1 MTVIRRLTDGLWR
14 ELRYALWLT
23 VHPFKGFW
31 EIKKEGRGSGR
42 TATLFLLCYLLVT
55 ALSGLYTGYLFREE
69 DVLDFSAPKA
79 MLQVLL
85 LFFGFCVANWGL
97 TCLFDGEGTFADI
110 CAFAAAADPDAAAA
124 AEQLFPADG
133 AKLLYHAVWGRAA
146 LVGLFAAGR
155 HARDPSILLGQDR
168 RDAAVH
174 RGGDVY
180 ARLYRPAVSRSGL
193 AGHRFHHDLAAGGIH
208 AAMKGGHDT

>member
-110 CAFAAAADPDAAAA
+110 YRMTAYALLPLLLILALLLPLSNYFLLTEQSFYTTLYGAALLWSGFLLLVGTLVTHQYSLGKTVVMLLCIVAAMCMLAYIA
-124 AEQLFPADG
+124 
-133 AKLLYHAVWGRAA
+133 LLYLDLVWQVIG
-146 LVGLFAAGR
+146 F
-155 HARDPSILLGQDR
+155 ITTLLREASMR
-168 RDAAVH
+168 R
-174 RGGDVY
+174 
-180 ARLYRPAVSRSGL
+180 
-193 AGHRFHHDLAAGGIH
+193 
-208 AAMKGGHDT
+208 

>member
-42 TATLFLLCYLLVT
+42 TATFFLLCYLLVT

-110 CAFAAAADPDAAAA
+110 YRMTAYALLPLLLIRTLLLPLSNYFLLTEQSFYTALYSVALLWSGFLLLVGTLVTHQYSLGKTVVMLLCIVAAMCMLAYIA
-124 AEQLFPADG
+124 
-133 AKLLYHAVWGRAA
+133 LLYLDLVWQVIG
-146 LVGLFAAGR
+146 F
-155 HARDPSILLGQDR
+155 ITTLLREASMR
-168 RDAAVH
+168 R
-174 RGGDVY
+174 
-180 ARLYRPAVSRSGL
+180 
-193 AGHRFHHDLAAGGIH
+193 
-208 AAMKGGHDT
+208 

>member
-110 CAFAAAADPDAAAA
+110 YRMTAYALLPLLLIRTLLLPLSNYFLLTEQSFYTTLYGAALLWSGFLLLVGTLVTHQYSLGKTVVMLLCIVAAMCMLAYIA
-124 AEQLFPADG
+124 
-133 AKLLYHAVWGRAA
+133 LLYLDLVWQVIG
-146 LVGLFAAGR
+146 F
-155 HARDPSILLGQDR
+155 ITTLLREASMR
-168 RDAAVH
+168 R
-174 RGGDVY
+174 
-180 ARLYRPAVSRSGL
+180 
-193 AGHRFHHDLAAGGIH
+193 
-208 AAMKGGHDT
+208 

>member
-1 MTVIRRLTDGLWR
+1 MTVLRRLTDGLWR

-110 CAFAAAADPDAAAA
+110 YRMTAYALLPLLLIRTLLLPLSNYFLLTEQSFYTTLYGAALLWSGFLLLVGTLVTHQYSLGKAVVMLLCIVAAMCMLAYIA
-124 AEQLFPADG
+124 
-133 AKLLYHAVWGRAA
+133 LLYLDLVWQVIG
-146 LVGLFAAGR
+146 F
-155 HARDPSILLGQDR
+155 ITTLLREASMR
-168 RDAAVH
+168 R
-174 RGGDVY
+174 
-180 ARLYRPAVSRSGL
+180 
-193 AGHRFHHDLAAGGIH
+193 
-208 AAMKGGHDT
+208 

>member
-1 MTVIRRLTDGLWR
+1 MTVIRCLTDGLWR

-110 CAFAAAADPDAAAA
+110 YRMTAYALLPLLLIRTLLLPLSNYFLLTEQSFYTTLYGAALLWSGFLLLVGTLVTHQYSLGKTVVMLLCIVAAMCMLAYIA
-124 AEQLFPADG
+124 
-133 AKLLYHAVWGRAA
+133 LLYLDLVWQVIG
-146 LVGLFAAGR
+146 F
-155 HARDPSILLGQDR
+155 ITTLLREASMR
-168 RDAAVH
+168 R
-174 RGGDVY
+174 
-180 ARLYRPAVSRSGL
+180 
-193 AGHRFHHDLAAGGIH
+193 
-208 AAMKGGHDT
+208 

>member
-1 MTVIRRLTDGLWR
+1 MTVLRRLTDGLWR

-110 CAFAAAADPDAAAA
+110 YRMTAYALLPLLLIRMLLLPLSNFFLLTEQSFYTALYSVALLWSGFLLLVGTLVTHQYSLGKTVVMLLCIVAAMCMLAYIA
-124 AEQLFPADG
+124 
-133 AKLLYHAVWGRAA
+133 LLYLDLVWQVIG
-146 LVGLFAAGR
+146 F
-155 HARDPSILLGQDR
+155 ITTLLREASMR
-168 RDAAVH
+168 R
-174 RGGDVY
+174 
-180 ARLYRPAVSRSGL
+180 
-193 AGHRFHHDLAAGGIH
+193 
-208 AAMKGGHDT
+208 

>member
-31 EIKKEGRGSGR
+31 EIKKEGRGSSR

-110 CAFAAAADPDAAAA
+110 YRMTAYALLPLLLIRTLLLPLSNYFLLTEQSFYTTLYGAALLWSGFLLLVGTLVTHQYSLGKTVVMLLCIVAAMCMLAYIA
-124 AEQLFPADG
+124 
-133 AKLLYHAVWGRAA
+133 LLYLDLVWQVIG
-146 LVGLFAAGR
+146 F
-155 HARDPSILLGQDR
+155 ITTLLREASMR
-168 RDAAVH
+168 R
-174 RGGDVY
+174 
-180 ARLYRPAVSRSGL
+180 
-193 AGHRFHHDLAAGGIH
+193 
-208 AAMKGGHDT
+208 